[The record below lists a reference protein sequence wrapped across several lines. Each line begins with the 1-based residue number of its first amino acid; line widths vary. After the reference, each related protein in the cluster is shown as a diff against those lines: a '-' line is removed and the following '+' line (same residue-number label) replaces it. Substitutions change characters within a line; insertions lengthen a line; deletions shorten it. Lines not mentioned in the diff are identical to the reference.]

1 MKHVRFVLKNGLR
14 VVVVSMPAVE
24 SVTTMVMVGVGSR
37 YEQKTTSG
45 ISHFLEHMAFKG
57 TKKRPTALEIA
68 TLLDGIGA
76 ESNAFTS
83 KEVTAY
89 HIKSSATH
97 INTSF
102 DVLSDILMHSTL
114 PEEEINREKG
124 VILEEFNMYE
134 DMPMRKIGDVFENLM
149 FGNVPL
155 GWDILGDRTIIRGA
169 TRTKFTKF
177 MDSYYSASNMTLVV
191 VGKVNVD
198 EVKKLSEKY
207 FSGLKKFDTPT
218 YKKFARKN
226 AGVEVFIKTKKT
238 EQTHFAMGVPAVGLS
253 DTKDRFALSVL
264 SAILGGGMSSR
275 LFYEVRE
282 RRGLAYYVRAY
293 VDRYMDT
300 GYLAAFAGVD
310 NARAIESVAV
320 VYEQM
325 RRAATGDFT
334 KAEIQKAKEF
344 IKGHFVLG
352 LEDTGAVAIYYGSD
366 EMLEC
371 AIEDP
376 SGVLAKI
383 DRVTDADV
391 VRVAKKYLSQPFK
404 LAVIG
409 NYKDTAQFEEI
420 ISS

>member
-1 MKHVRFVLKNGLR
+1 MKHTRFVLENGLR
-14 VVVVSMPAVE
+14 VVVVPMPSVE

-37 YEQKTTSG
+37 YEQKSTSG

-57 TKKRPTALEIA
+57 TKKRPTALALA

-97 INTSF
+97 IDTSF

-114 PEEEINREKG
+114 PQEEINREKG

-149 FGNVPL
+149 FGLAPL
-155 GWDILGDRTIIRGA
+155 GWDILGDRDIIKGA

-177 MDSYYSASNMTLVV
+177 MDKYYSASNMSLVV
-191 VGKVNVD
+191 VGKVTAQ

-207 FSGLKKFDTPT
+207 FTGLKKFKTPT
-218 YKKFARKN
+218 YKKFVRKN
-226 AGVEVFIKTKKT
+226 SGVEVFVKTKKT
-238 EQTHFAMGVPAVGLS
+238 EQTHFAMGVPTVGLS

-275 LFYEVRE
+275 LFHEVRE

-310 NARAIESVAV
+310 NARAHESVQV

-325 RRAATGDFT
+325 KLAAAGDFAQ
-334 KAEIQKAKEF
+334 AEIQKAKEF

-366 EMLEC
+366 EILEGK
-371 AIEDP
+371 IEDP
-376 SGVLAKI
+376 SEILQKI
-383 DRVTDADV
+383 DLVTKDEVA
-391 VRVAKKYLSQPFK
+391 RVAKKYLSQPFK

-409 NYKDTAQFEEI
+409 NYKDASKFEKI
-420 ISS
+420 IS

>member
-1 MKHVRFVLKNGLR
+1 MKHTRFVLKNGLR
-14 VVVVSMPAVE
+14 VVVVPMPAVE

-37 YEQKTTSG
+37 YEQKSTSG

-89 HIKSSATH
+89 HIKSAATH
-97 INTSF
+97 IDTSF

-155 GWDILGDRTIIRGA
+155 GWDILGDRAIIKSA
-169 TRTKFTKF
+169 TRAKFTKF
-177 MDSYYSASNMTLVV
+177 METYYSASNMTLVV
-191 VGKVNVD
+191 VGKVSPD
-198 EVKKLSEKY
+198 EVKKLAIKY
-207 FSGLKKFDTPT
+207 FSGLKKFDTT
-218 YKKFARKN
+218 SYKKFVRKN
-226 AGVEVFIKTKKT
+226 SQAEVYIKTKKT
-238 EQTHFAMGVPAVGLS
+238 EQTHFAMGVATGGLS
-253 DTKDRFALSVL
+253 DKKDRFALSVL

-310 NARAIESVAV
+310 NARALESIKV
-320 VYEQM
+320 VHAEL
-325 RRAATGDFT
+325 RRAATGDFNS
-334 KAEIQKAKEF
+334 AEIKKAKEF

-352 LEDTGAVAIYYGSD
+352 LEDTGSVAVYYGSD
-366 EMLEC
+366 ELLERQ
-371 AIEDP
+371 IEDP
-376 SGVLAKI
+376 SEVLEKI
-383 DRVTDADV
+383 EKVTEADV
-391 VRVAKKYLSQPFK
+391 VRVAKKYLTQPFK

-409 NYKDTAQFEEI
+409 NYKDPEKFKKI
-420 ISS
+420 IS